1 MLAPRPRRRA
11 RARAALAGAPARVVR
26 GVPSAVPRGSML
38 ARVTRHEQT
47 TKTKT
52 IQKCVS

>member
-26 GVPSAVPRGSML
+26 GVPSAVAPRSMFSRN
-38 ARVTRHEQT
+38 APRANDED
-47 TKTKT
+47 
-52 IQKCVS
+52 

>member
-26 GVPSAVPRGSML
+26 GVPSAVPAVYVFSRN
-38 ARVTRHEQT
+38 APRANDED
-47 TKTKT
+47 
-52 IQKCVS
+52 

>member
-26 GVPSAVPRGSML
+26 GVPSAVPAGLCS
-38 ARVTRHEQT
+38 RVTRHEQT

>member
-26 GVPSAVPRGSML
+26 GVPSAVPAVYVPS
-38 ARVTRHEQT
+38 RVTRHEQT

>member
-26 GVPSAVPRGSML
+26 GVPSAVPAVYVL
-38 ARVTRHEQT
+38 ACNAPRANDED
-47 TKTKT
+47 
-52 IQKCVS
+52 